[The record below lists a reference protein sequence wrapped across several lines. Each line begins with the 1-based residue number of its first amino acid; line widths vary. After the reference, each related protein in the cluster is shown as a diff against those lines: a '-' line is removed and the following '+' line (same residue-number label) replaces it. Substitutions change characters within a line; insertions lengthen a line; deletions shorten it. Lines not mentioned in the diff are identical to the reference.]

1 MHCKSFLVNGL
12 RLSIAGFAV
21 LLAVGASG
29 AQPVQVDPEL
39 PHYRPAPGVSGTIK
53 SVGSDTM
60 NKLMTMWTQGFKKHY
75 PNVQVEVEGKGSSTA
90 PTALTAGSATFGAMS
105 REMQP
110 SEIDAFRKK
119 FGYPPL
125 QLRTSIDVVAV
136 YVNKNNPLPSLT
148 LPEVDAIFSSTRK
161 GGFGQDLRSWG
172 QLGLPAPWSNRPIGL
187 YGRNAASGTYDYF
200 KEAALFG
207 GDFKDTVKEQPG
219 SSSVIQ
225 GVATDP
231 SAIGYS
237 GIGYRTPDV
246 RALPLRE
253 EAGAAAVEPTFEAA
267 LDGTYPLARFL
278 LLCVNHKPG
287 TQLDPLRREF
297 IRYVLSKEGQQEVV
311 KDGYFPMTA
320 EMAREELSRIGV
332 EETAR
337 RASTDRTAPAPVLSV
352 LEREPARAPRT
363 PRTAH

>member
-1 MHCKSFLVNGL
+1 V
-12 RLSIAGFAV
+12 A
-21 LLAVGASG
+21 
-29 AQPVQVDPEL
+29 
-39 PHYRPAPGVSGTIK
+39 GVSGTIK
-53 SVGSDTM
+53 TVGSDTM

-75 PNVQVEVEGKGSSTA
+75 PNVQVEVEGTGSSTA

-110 SEIDAFRKK
+110 SEIDAFEKK

-136 YVNKNNPLPSLT
+136 YVNKNNPLKTLT
-148 LPEVDAIFSSTRK
+148 LPQVDAIFSATRK
-161 GGFGQDLRSWG
+161 GGFGQDIRSWG
-172 QLGLPAPWSNRPIGL
+172 QLGLPAPWGTRPIGL

-200 KEAALFG
+200 KQTALYG

-246 RALPLRE
+246 RALPLQE
-253 EAGAAAVEPTFEAA
+253 DADAPAVEPTLDAA
-267 LDGTYPLARFL
+267 LDGEYPLARFL

-287 TQLDPLRREF
+287 SQLDPLRREF
-297 IRYVLSKEGQQEVV
+297 VRYVLSKEGQQDVV
-311 KDGYFPMTA
+311 KDGYFPLTA
-320 EMAREELSRIGV
+320 EMAREELARIGV
-332 EETAR
+332 ESTAETPSAR
-337 RASTDRTAPAPVLSV
+337 RREQGGAVASDSELAAHRAPPSAQQARGSRREVSRPRHAPA
-352 LEREPARAPRT
+352 R
-363 PRTAH
+363 